1 MILKDDTCFIR
12 STTLACSLGL
22 TVFHPFPSPAS
33 QPVPSYFFYDVALA
47 FGALLSLFHGLRD
60 RYTTEMCDK
69 STTSSYLKWFF
80 RSCKRVYMKKMVAD
94 ACNHDGHQG
103 CHNAINLLC
112 SRWHREK
119 AGSFTQK
126 FYVQP

>member
-1 MILKDDTCFIR
+1 VFNLAFLNWCLLDNIFWDHLENPLDDWMILKDDTCFIR

-22 TVFHPFPSPAS
+22 TVFHPFPSHAS

-69 STTSSYLKWFF
+69 STTSSYLKWMF
-80 RSCKRVYMKKMVAD
+80 S
-94 ACNHDGHQG
+94 
-103 CHNAINLLC
+103 IL
-112 SRWHREK
+112 
-119 AGSFTQK
+119 
-126 FYVQP
+126 